1 LGFEDSHEEME
12 FVCKSFIVCCFYGPQ
27 IAVEGCAHGD
37 LDNIYATLQYLEHT
51 NDIKIELLICCG
63 DFQVQIFLCNTY
75 GVIDF
80 YQLQWKKEFLN
91 FSHKCEIL
99 LDCSLMIIV
108 VGLLD
113 SGCEK

>member
-1 LGFEDSHEEME
+1 M
-12 FVCKSFIVCCFYGPQ
+12 
-27 IAVEGCAHGD
+27 
-37 LDNIYATLQYLEHT
+37 
-51 NDIKIELLICCG
+51 
-63 DFQVQIFLCNTY
+63 
-75 GVIDF
+75 IDF
-80 YQLQWKKEFLN
+80 YQLQWKEEFLN